1 MAVFAKTPVNP
12 VPLTGVVMRSVTIGT
27 GRILNINKQSRKGL
41 KQDHET
47 AMPISR
53 LDILKIALMSST
65 AQRKCLDH

>member
-12 VPLTGVVMRSVTIGT
+12 APLVTRPVTIDT
-27 GRILNINKQSRKGL
+27 GRILNTNKQSRKGL

-53 LDILKIALMSST
+53 LRYPDDSSDEST
-65 AQRKCLDH
+65 AREKV